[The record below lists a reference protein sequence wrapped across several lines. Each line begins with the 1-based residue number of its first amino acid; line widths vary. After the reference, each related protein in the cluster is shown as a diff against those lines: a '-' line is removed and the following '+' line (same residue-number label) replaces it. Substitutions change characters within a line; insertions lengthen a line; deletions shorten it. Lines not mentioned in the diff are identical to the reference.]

1 MQGRDDGWS
10 VLKLLFLVLSYLL
23 IMDIEFV
30 ENMFELV
37 ENMFDDYTCYL
48 LMGAWLYCM
57 HAG

>member
-1 MQGRDDGWS
+1 M
-10 VLKLLFLVLSYLL
+10 LSYLL
-23 IMDIEFV
+23 IMDIELV

-37 ENMFDDYTCYL
+37 ENMFELVENMFKLVENMFDDYSCYL